1 MPRAILFVFALF
13 VIEILV
19 LIKVGSY
26 LGAITTVSLMFA
38 MMIVGIFLIRIRLK
52 ALLAAFH
59 HEPNI
64 STSLIWLPLAGV
76 LFIFPGFVSD
86 FLGLLLL
93 IPVVQQFLANKFF
106 IKSKVFSNFTFYGDF
121 TAGSKKDDGDVID
134 GEFTEIK
141 EDNSLLGKPENK
153 DFSKKP

>member
-1 MPRAILFVFALF
+1 MPRAVLFVFALF

-26 LGAITTVSLMFA
+26 LGAITTVSLMFT
-38 MMIVGIFLIRIRLK
+38 MMVVGIFLIKLRLK
-52 ALLAAFH
+52 ALMAALH

-86 FLGLLLL
+86 FLGLLLI
-93 IPVVQQFLANKFF
+93 IPAVQKFLSNRFF
-106 IKSKVFSNFTFYGDF
+106 VKSKVFGNFTYYGDF
-121 TAGSKKDDGDVID
+121 SDGSKKEDGNVID

-141 EDNSLLGKPENK
+141 EDNSLLDKPENK